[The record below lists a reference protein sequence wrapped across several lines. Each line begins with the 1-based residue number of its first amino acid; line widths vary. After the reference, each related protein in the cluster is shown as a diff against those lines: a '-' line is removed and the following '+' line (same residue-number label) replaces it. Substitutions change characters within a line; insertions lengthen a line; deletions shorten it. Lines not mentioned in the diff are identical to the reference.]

1 MNTNDFIRSPKF
13 KAILYLLAV
22 LLGGILIF
30 EGGVAVGY
38 HRAAF
43 SYQWNTNYFRDS
55 RDPRSFFA
63 VFSRDADD
71 PNPHGAIGQV
81 VSVNLPRFMVK
92 GPNSPEQVV
101 VIGPGTALRRFHG
114 DGTTTDLKAGQQ
126 VIVIGS
132 PDDQG
137 EIRASFVRILPP
149 LPTSSDTFQI
159 PLAH

>member
-1 MNTNDFIRSPKF
+1 MNTSEFLRSSKF

-22 LLGGILIF
+22 LLGAALIF
-30 EGGVAVGY
+30 EGGVMVGY

-43 SYQWNTNYFRDS
+43 SYQWNTNYFRDD
-55 RDPRSFFA
+55 RDPRSFFT
-63 VFSRDADD
+63 VFSHDSDD

-81 VSVNLPRFMVK
+81 VSVNLPQFMVK

-101 VIGPGTALRRFHG
+101 VIGPGTSLRRFHG
-114 DGTTTDLKAGQQ
+114 DGTSTDLKAGQQ

-137 EIRASFVRILPP
+137 EIRASFIRILPP
-149 LPTSSDTFQI
+149 LPTSSDLYPP
-159 PLAH
+159 PLTH